1 MTARDM
7 QIAWE
12 AWFDHAGR
20 DHELQSEEIFRY
32 LNEAQDDLVQEM
44 FSQFETDQIIT
55 DDLRVLI
62 EKDKDVNALYAGADS
77 GIGSFVADYATL
89 PTDLRYLISSR
100 VEVKYNK
107 LDLTFTLETKD
118 SARTI
123 SGSSTTLV
131 VVTRI
136 SQSDDIY
143 RLLHDPFN
151 KSIFSDPIGVVND
164 TRLIVFTDST
174 FMAERFFIDYLRD
187 PNQISLTGPVPSE
200 LPDNMHKVIVDKAID
215 RFLQRSSILIPNQ
228 NTEG

>member
-1 MTARDM
+1 MTAREM

-12 AWFDHAGR
+12 AWFDHADR
-20 DHELQSEEIFRY
+20 DHELQSDEIFRY
-32 LNEAQDDLVQEM
+32 LNEAQDEVVQEM
-44 FSQFETDQIIT
+44 FAQFEQDQIIT

-89 PTDLRYLISSR
+89 PIDLRYLISSR
-100 VEVKYNK
+100 VEVKYNQAG
-107 LDLTFTLETKD
+107 LTFTLETKD
-118 SARTI
+118 QARTI
-123 SGSSTTLV
+123 SSSSTTLV

-164 TRLIVFTDST
+164 SRLIVFTEST
-174 FMAERFFIDYLRD
+174 FMAERFFLDYLRD

-200 LPDNMHKVIVDKAID
+200 LPDNVHKVIVDRAID

-228 NTEG
+228 TQG